1 VHQLGLHRNEQYSTS
16 RPWTG
21 RLFLTL
27 RRQWGLAAQSRARRS
42 PKKRRQNWT
51 TVQETGKMESRCAL
65 FQVKTVKRG
74 AHMKRRILLVDDEVA
89 VLLTL
94 KAVLEISGFDVDTAA
109 SAREG
114 KSKLRAREY
123 DMVITDM
130 RMESDSSGVEV
141 IAAARA
147 AACKPAIAL
156 LTAFPVNDES
166 WQEGGADKLLV
177 KPTQTRVLLQQIEQ
191 LFLLRDARQ
200 ASGVA
205 TPTPVAS
212 PATVLV
218 NGNAASSKKPVAK
231 KAVTNKA
238 SSATKSP
245 ASTAARKSIE
255 KAAVFVKAVK
265 KSTKSAATKSAVKR

>member
-1 VHQLGLHRNEQYSTS
+1 
-16 RPWTG
+16 
-21 RLFLTL
+21 
-27 RRQWGLAAQSRARRS
+27 
-42 PKKRRQNWT
+42 
-51 TVQETGKMESRCAL
+51 MENRCAL

-114 KSKLRAREY
+114 KSRLHAREY

-156 LTAFPVNDES
+156 LTAFPVNDEN

-177 KPTQTRVLLQQIEQ
+177 KPMQTRVLLQQIEQ
-191 LFLLRDARQ
+191 LFFSRDARH
-200 ASGVA
+200 ASGVDA
-205 TPTPVAS
+205 STPVAS
-212 PATVLV
+212 PATVLA
-218 NGNAASSKKPVAK
+218 NGNAASSKKTVAK
-231 KAVTNKA
+231 KAATNKA
-238 SSATKSP
+238 SATKSP
-245 ASTAARKSIE
+245 ASTAARKPAKKVAVPV
-255 KAAVFVKAVK
+255 KAAK
-265 KSTKSAATKSAVKR
+265 KSTKSAAKKSAVKR